1 MRSGM
6 FVLWLIPL
14 LTACAA
20 AEPEPDRVAQGQQA
34 QQAQQGQPPQQVQ
47 QIVVHDYAL
56 DSITGSHLKRRRG
69 ESAMN
74 GQTVSREDWQR
85 RPGPCSSNCM

>member
-1 MRSGM
+1 MKKGM
-6 FVLWLIPL
+6 LVLWLLPL
-14 LTACAA
+14 LAACAA
-20 AEPEPDRVAQGQQA
+20 PVPQADPPAQEQQA
-34 QQAQQGQPPQQVQ
+34 QQAPLVQ

-69 ESAMN
+69 DSAMN

-85 RPGPCSSNCM
+85 ARPGPCSGGCM